1 VDVGIFPDWE
11 QRILKTAGVLLLKSD
26 LTRTGPSG
34 IVSTKSNILIIYD
47 LEILGWMKREIKQ
60 NADVSLGGLCRS

>member
-11 QRILKTAGVLLLKSD
+11 QRMLKTAGVLLLKYD
-26 LTRTGPSG
+26 LTHTGPSE

-60 NADVSLGGLCRS
+60 NADVSLDGLCRS